1 MKSTDKIKKLIKN
14 SRYMATSEAYDK
26 TLDSFMQSVDN
37 HNKHKS
43 APAEPKIWRIIM
55 KSPIKRVAAVVLS
68 IACVAVWYSTNNHS
82 DQQQSPLSFLNLVNT
97 ACAAEEAFFT
107 GDHIVHITHEITL
120 YPSGDAP
127 DVTGQLDE
135 LIDSNFSRNKEADF
149 IRAWF
154 SSYVWLP
161 VHSLGPDGELRWH
174 KLALAETA
182 NQASTI
188 QEHIWYD
195 PVTGVFARVFKQDE
209 QVLFAMSFDGQA
221 VYQAFASDD
230 GRFQVEREEITEQFM
245 LPENPAEFLG
255 ISASFQGSMDMMA
268 LPPAEEQV
276 EELLDDGTLLRVYK
290 LQWEGTDAYHI
301 FKVNDADNTIEQ
313 IESVAYE
320 QPMQQIKRISTDAS
334 DGFGISWDLGELAVQ
349 TAQVESEVTFTK
361 GISDITA
368 QQMAD
373 RALVETF
380 AFANIPDWIAEQYFI
395 EVLDEVSPIKRMFM
409 VLCQAEDGRH
419 VILIQGSTLSQFL
432 GAAFDMNKQ
441 SGFRWMPRVF
451 DSNRFKMHVLPKMRH
466 IPNALGIKVM
476 DNWSKGLMFQDSAF
490 EQSEDARG
498 YILHSP
504 MNTDFVMVING
515 NVSDEELED
524 LVGGLV
530 PTRLYVESGDA
541 LDWYLDAD
549 PSSVTYQ
556 GFEPGV
562 FMQDWLVLGSIPVF
576 DEGLTFKEKF
586 QNGKA
591 QMLAL
596 EEDPFDIHQFEPTVV
611 IGDKEYHWEF
621 YHSPSELVDLSWPLG
636 HHNFANAYA
645 LAQIEMEEETPVLL
659 AIGDDDRIKV
669 WLNGELVHTDTKG
682 GHMVP
687 DKAFV
692 PVTLREGINRLLL
705 KVQNGITEWQF
716 TLRIF
721 EEGYDPLEGE
731 MKPELAS
738 VTYDGL
744 EPGKFM
750 TDWLI
755 LGPVQAYPDNVEP
768 NWVNTKPAFDE
779 DQLDSFEHFTP
790 TVEID
795 GIEHEWTAYPSY
807 TGIIDIHR
815 AWPQGSKKVS
825 EYVFAYA
832 WAQVDMPEETT
843 ALLGIG
849 ADDAVKVW
857 LNGELVHEKWRRGGA
872 FPDHDRINV
881 TFREGPNQLIFKIQN
896 GQGRWK
902 FCCRLLD

>member
-1 MKSTDKIKKLIKN
+1 
-14 SRYMATSEAYDK
+14 
-26 TLDSFMQSVDN
+26 
-37 HNKHKS
+37 
-43 APAEPKIWRIIM
+43 
-55 KSPIKRVAAVVLS
+55 
-68 IACVAVWYSTNNHS
+68 
-82 DQQQSPLSFLNLVNT
+82 
-97 ACAAEEAFFT
+97 
-107 GDHIVHITHEITL
+107 
-120 YPSGDAP
+120 
-127 DVTGQLDE
+127 
-135 LIDSNFSRNKEADF
+135 
-149 IRAWF
+149 
-154 SSYVWLP
+154 
-161 VHSLGPDGELRWH
+161 
-174 KLALAETA
+174 
-182 NQASTI
+182 
-188 QEHIWYD
+188 
-195 PVTGVFARVFKQDE
+195 
-209 QVLFAMSFDGQA
+209 
-221 VYQAFASDD
+221 
-230 GRFQVEREEITEQFM
+230 
-245 LPENPAEFLG
+245 
-255 ISASFQGSMDMMA
+255 
-268 LPPAEEQV
+268 
-276 EELLDDGTLLRVYK
+276 
-290 LQWEGTDAYHI
+290 
-301 FKVNDADNTIEQ
+301 
-313 IESVAYE
+313 
-320 QPMQQIKRISTDAS
+320 
-334 DGFGISWDLGELAVQ
+334 
-349 TAQVESEVTFTK
+349 
-361 GISDITA
+361 
-368 QQMAD
+368 
-373 RALVETF
+373 
-380 AFANIPDWIAEQYFI
+380 
-395 EVLDEVSPIKRMFM
+395 
-409 VLCQAEDGRH
+409 
-419 VILIQGSTLSQFL
+419 
-432 GAAFDMNKQ
+432 
-441 SGFRWMPRVF
+441 
-451 DSNRFKMHVLPKMRH
+451 
-466 IPNALGIKVM
+466 
-476 DNWSKGLMFQDSAF
+476 
-490 EQSEDARG
+490 
-498 YILHSP
+498 